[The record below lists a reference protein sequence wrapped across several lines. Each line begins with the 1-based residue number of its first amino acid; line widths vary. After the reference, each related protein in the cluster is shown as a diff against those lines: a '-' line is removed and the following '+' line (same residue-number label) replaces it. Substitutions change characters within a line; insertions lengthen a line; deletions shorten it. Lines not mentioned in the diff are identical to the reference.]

1 MLLTYNGK
9 TPKIGKNV
17 FLAPGCHVIGDV
29 EIGDDSSIWFNCVIR
44 GDVAKIVIGKC
55 TNIQDGT
62 VIHGAR
68 FPNPTAVNIGDN
80 VIIGHNT
87 VIHACTIGNSSLI
100 GMGSLVLNRAVIGE
114 GCLIGAGSIVT
125 EDKVI
130 PPGKLAIGS
139 PARVVQDVTAEHHRR
154 FAVVAGIYRDEGLIY
169 SELCDLRK
177 KTENSLD

>member
-1 MLLTYNGK
+1 VLLTYKGK

-17 FLAPGCHVIGDV
+17 FLAPGCHIIGDV
-29 EIGDDSSIWFNCVIR
+29 EIGDDSSIWFNSVIR
-44 GDVAKIVIGKC
+44 GDVAKIIIGKC

-87 VIHACTIGNSSLI
+87 VIHASTIGNGSLI

-130 PPGKLAIGS
+130 PPGKLAIGT
-139 PARVVQDVTAEHHRR
+139 PARVVQDVPAEQHER

-169 SELCDLRK
+169 SELCDLRN
-177 KTENSLD
+177 KTEK